1 MHKAARVPTR
11 SLVGL
16 AVVVAAHWIFLVSGL
31 PGGVVVSDGLFVVAP
46 AWSAWR
52 CAVTAGRLEG
62 RARTCWTGFAVVGSL
77 WAAGN
82 LVWGWYE
89 VVLERPVPNPS
100 PADWFY
106 FAALAVGVGV
116 ALAGLLPLVR
126 TRSGA
131 ARVALDCVLVVGSLL
146 FLAWTTVF
154 GPMLDDDRAE
164 VVQTVTW
171 LFPALGVT
179 ASTVAFATMSRVP
192 ARFRLP
198 WLVLGVGFLAG
209 AVVDTAWA
217 HANVTGGWMTGT
229 LLDPLWVAS
238 YLLLGVSALA
248 VRGDGGLTGSR
259 LVAARWE
266 SLAPYVPVAAGLAA
280 AFVQQLRGNLTEA
293 MSTAGMAMVGL
304 LVLRQVVAILE
315 NHALAHDL
323 ESRVADATAELRAS
337 EEHFRSIVGSISDL
351 VLLLDD
357 TFTITYQSPAA
368 GRLLGYGPGELVGR
382 GIDAVAHAED
392 LAAAQAAS
400 AAIAGTAGRTEQY
413 LARFRHQDGTWCHM
427 EATVT
432 DLLDHPEV
440 HGIVLALRDVGDRVE
455 LQERLHHQAFHDS
468 LTGLANR
475 ALLYQEL
482 DALLA
487 AGRLP
492 SLLLLDLDEFK
503 AVNDTAGH
511 DLGDEVLVA
520 VAQRLLESTR
530 PGDLVSRLGGDEFA
544 IVLQDDPRSHAAVA
558 IADRILHT
566 LRLPLRARGREVRC
580 LGSIGV
586 ASSDGSS
593 TAAGLLRDAD
603 VAMYVAKANGKGRI
617 ELFTPAMRE
626 SVVRRQRVEEL
637 LRRAVAD
644 RRLLLEFQPVLDL
657 AEDRFVGAEA
667 LLRLRGDG
675 GELLSPVEFIP
686 VAEETGL
693 IVELGNWV
701 LVEAC
706 RRAASWQALRP
717 DGPPFDVAV
726 NVSTRQ
732 LQDPSLARS
741 VAAALDAADLPAGL
755 LTLEITEGALAVAD
769 PDVDGTLQALRMLGV
784 RLSIDDFGAGYSSLG
799 RLRHLPVDELKI
811 DRSFVAEL
819 AGPGNEAPLI
829 EAILAMAARLG
840 LSVVAEG
847 IETIEQ
853 AVYLRV
859 ASCHRGQGFLYARP
873 MSAEAVAVTL
883 AGSPAEERAR
893 VR

>member
-1 MHKAARVPTR
+1 MRALSRALPRPLLALAA
-11 SLVGL
+11 L
-16 AVVVAAHWIFLVSGL
+16 AAAHWAYLAVGL
-31 PGGVVVSDGLFVVAP
+31 PGDHYVSDTLFVVAP

-52 CAVTAGRLEG
+52 CWHAARRLEG
-62 RARTCWTGFAVVGSL
+62 RARSCWIGFAAVGALWTG
-77 WAAGN
+77 GN
-82 LVWGWYE
+82 LIWGWYDG
-89 VVLERPVPNPS
+89 VLGEAVPNPS

-106 FAALAVGVGV
+106 FAALVTGVGT

-126 TRSGA
+126 SRSGA
-131 ARVALDCVLVVGSLL
+131 VRVSLDCVIVVGSTL

-154 GPMLDDDRAE
+154 GPMLADERAE
-164 VVQTVTW
+164 FVQTVTW
-171 LFPALGVT
+171 LYPALGVT
-179 ASTVAFATMSRVP
+179 VSTVAFATMSRVP
-192 ARFRLP
+192 ARFRVP
-198 WLVLGVGFLAG
+198 WLVLGVGFLTG
-209 AVVDTAWA
+209 ATVDTSWA
-217 HANVTGGWMTGT
+217 YANVTGGWVTGT
-229 LLDPLWVAS
+229 LLDPLWVAA
-238 YLLLGVSALA
+238 YLSLGTAALFA
-248 VRGDGGLTGSR
+248 RGDAGLTGQR
-259 LVAARWE
+259 VTAARWE
-266 SLAPYVPVAAGLAA
+266 SVGPYVPVAAGLVA
-280 AFVQQLRGNLTEA
+280 AFVQQVRGELTES
-293 MSTAGMAMVGL
+293 MSTAGMALVGL

-323 ESRVADATAELRAS
+323 ENRIAEATAELRAS
-337 EEHFRSIVGSISDL
+337 EEHFRSIVASISDI
-351 VLLLDD
+351 VLILDA
-357 TFTITYQSPAA
+357 TLSVTYQSPAA
-368 GRLLGYGPGELVGR
+368 GRLLGYEDGELLGR
-382 GIDAVAHAED
+382 SIDQVAHNED
-392 LAAAQAAS
+392 LAAARAAS
-400 AAIAGTAGRTEQY
+400 EALAGAAGRTEQY
-413 LARFRHQDGTWCHM
+413 VARIRHQDDTWRHM
-427 EATVT
+427 EVTVT

-440 HGIVLALRDVGDRVE
+440 GGIVLALRDVGDRVE
-455 LQERLHHQAFHDS
+455 LQERLQHQAFHDS

-482 DALLA
+482 DVLLG

-503 AVNDTAGH
+503 TVNDTAGH
-511 DLGDEVLVA
+511 DLGDEVLIA

-544 IVLQDDPRSHAAVA
+544 IVLQDDPRAHAAVA
-558 IADRILHT
+558 IADRILHA
-566 LRLPLRARGREVRC
+566 LRMPLVVQGREVRC

-586 ASSDGSS
+586 ASSDGTS
-593 TAAGLLRDAD
+593 TSAGLLRDAD

-617 ELFTPAMRE
+617 ELFTPAMRD

-644 RRLLLEFQPVLDL
+644 RRLVLEYQPILDL

-675 GELLSPVEFIP
+675 GEIVSPIEFIP

-701 LVEAC
+701 LIEAC
-706 RRAASWQALRP
+706 RRAAAWQTLRP

-732 LQDPSLARS
+732 LQDPSLART

-755 LTLEITEGALAVAD
+755 LTLEITEGALATAD
-769 PDVDGTLQALRMLGV
+769 RDVDATLQALCMLGV

-819 AGPGNEAPLI
+819 AGSGNEAPLI
-829 EAILAMAARLG
+829 EAILAMAGRLG

-859 ASCHRGQGFLYARP
+859 ASCHRGQGFLFARP
-873 MSAEAVAVTL
+873 MGPDEVAVTL

-893 VR
+893 LR